1 MEEKMHLVKICGKEF
16 VVNGTLTKAG
26 AVRVVMDKIAADAKK
41 TCQVLDAVTL
51 LKMVRE
57 NGLPEVIEAKQDA
70 APRPAV
76 GCVDSEFTRVLDEC
90 VAATEERNLTGATP
104 AASTSFEP
112 ETSQGEHYRPLSLF
126 AHRKNRFRRQNPGR
140 FAIQSID

>member
-57 NGLPEVIEAKQDA
+57 NGLPEVIEAKQEVV
-70 APRPAV
+70 PRPAV

-90 VAATEERNLTGATP
+90 VAATEVRNLSDTALV
-104 AASTSFEP
+104 ADTSFEP
-112 ETSQGEHYRPLSLF
+112 ETNQGEHYRPLSLF
-126 AHRKNRFRRQNPGR
+126 AHRNCAG
-140 FAIQSID
+140 